1 MTTWRSFER
10 NRKFLVFERAR
21 CMSQDAVVEDATYFE
36 RKVGCPWYL
45 AFSGLRLPP
54 PHDACVMLKAVT
66 L

>member
-1 MTTWRSFER
+1 
-10 NRKFLVFERAR
+10 
-21 CMSQDAVVEDATYFE
+21 MSQDAVVEDATYFE